1 MYVLFSRKK
10 GISSL
15 AERFAFKTLLLQQ
28 ANKTFPVPTT
38 SLRHDLFYYRTVRSF
53 SVKRKDGAVLNLTG
67 NLFDNQK
74 YSPVLSTLVKE
85 VFEQVIG

>member
-15 AERFAFKTLLLQQ
+15 ADRFALKTLLLQQ
-28 ANKTFPVPTT
+28 VNNTFPVPTT
-38 SLRHDLFYYRTVRSF
+38 SLRYDFFFIFERSF
-53 SVKRKDGAVLNLTG
+53 SVKRKDGGVLNLTG

-85 VFEQVIG
+85 LLEQGIG